1 MRSVKKNKINKRTS
15 QIPDKEKYSFVALL
29 LGLDGN
35 ILLLYFDGH
44 YFL

>member
-1 MRSVKKNKINKRTS
+1 MRSVKKNKNKRTS

-35 ILLLYFDGH
+35 ILLLYFDGR